1 MTASPEV
8 VAPGFDAP
16 AITHDPLAARLSETV
31 AGVADD
37 IVSTTALDRPDRLW
51 PADVLV
57 YETNPLSLS
66 YGACGT
72 ALVLRQILGEL
83 PADAEAWILGRQLGT
98 GTYPPGLY
106 VGLAG
111 IARAFAWMGHID
123 RAHDTMKLAYT
134 SPLLFEEAGVDH
146 GIAGWGLASVS
157 MHAETGDS
165 THLDYAVQAG
175 ERLLAMATVDRDG
188 RYWPARFD
196 GRVYLGYAYGTCGV
210 ACFLVR
216 LYEATG
222 DARFRSAAIEGMDFT
237 LRQAHGDGQKLQ
249 WPSHIGGRIVYPY
262 WRLGAAGVG
271 AALLRFHEALHDDRY
286 LAAARSVASSLRM
299 LFAAVPGQF
308 DGMSSVGDF
317 LLDMYDVT
325 GEREYYRQARD
336 IAESILCFRVP
347 TEGGTTFPGRLLMRL
362 SSDYAHGSAGT
373 AAFLRRILAPT
384 SRSLDSR
391 LYRDT

>member
-1 MTASPEV
+1 MTASHQVED
-8 VAPGFDAP
+8 PGFDAP
-16 AITHDPLAARLSETV
+16 SITHDPLAACLSEAV
-31 AGVADD
+31 AGVVDD
-37 IVSTTALDRPDRLW
+37 IVSTTAIERVDRLW

-72 ALVLRQILGEL
+72 ALFLGQELGEL
-83 PADAEAWILGRQLGT
+83 PADAEAWILEQALST
-98 GTYPPGLY
+98 DAYPPGLY

-123 RAHDTMKLAYT
+123 RAEDAMKLAYT

-146 GIAGWGLASVS
+146 GMAGWGLASLS
-157 MHAETGDS
+157 THTETGDG
-165 THLDYAVQAG
+165 THLDFAVKAG
-175 ERLLAMATVDRDG
+175 ERLLETATIDQDG
-188 RYWPARFD
+188 RYWPAKFD

-210 ACFLVR
+210 ACFLLR
-216 LYEATG
+216 LYDATS

-237 LRQAHGDGQKLQ
+237 LRHAHGEGQKLQ
-249 WPSHIGGRIVYPY
+249 WPSHIGSRIVYPY
-262 WRLGAAGVG
+262 WRLGSAGVG
-271 AALLRFHEALHDDRY
+271 VALLRFYEALHDEMY
-286 LAAARSVASSLRM
+286 LAAARSVASGLRM

-317 LLDMYDVT
+317 LLDIYDVT
-325 GEREYYRQARD
+325 GEHEYYQQARD
-336 IAESILCFRVP
+336 IAKSILCFQVP

-373 AAFLRRILAPT
+373 AAFLRRVLAPT
-384 SRSLDSR
+384 LRSLDSR